1 MFDDFGVLRSCLV
14 HSSQQGYSDHSNIS
28 MEDSIFPM
36 QKEHKNTIRS
46 QDWLAV
52 ESTILRPVVCSRWN
66 EQIETNIFFQD
77 QFNYSS

>member
-36 QKEHKNTIRS
+36 QKEHKNTISS
-46 QDWLAV
+46 QD
-52 ESTILRPVVCSRWN
+52 
-66 EQIETNIFFQD
+66 
-77 QFNYSS
+77 